1 VFENKI
7 QEILTEAKERM
18 ERRKLLPCNTT
29 NKQIDYFFD
38 KEEDDE

>member
-1 VFENKI
+1 VLENKI

-18 ERRKLLPCNTT
+18 ERRKFLSANNV